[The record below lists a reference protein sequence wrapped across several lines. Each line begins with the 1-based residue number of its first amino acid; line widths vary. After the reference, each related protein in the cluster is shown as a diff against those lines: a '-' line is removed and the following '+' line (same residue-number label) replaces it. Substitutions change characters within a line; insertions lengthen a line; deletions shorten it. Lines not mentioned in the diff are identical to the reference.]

1 MYLKT
6 ISPNQLNSAVIVVH
20 PIPYMVKLSTLF
32 CLGSL
37 CIECAGVGGDSFIYA
52 MDENFYH
59 NSSGS
64 RTVNI

>member
-32 CLGSL
+32 CLGVDVL
-37 CIECAGVGGDSFIYA
+37 NMPVGGDSFIYA